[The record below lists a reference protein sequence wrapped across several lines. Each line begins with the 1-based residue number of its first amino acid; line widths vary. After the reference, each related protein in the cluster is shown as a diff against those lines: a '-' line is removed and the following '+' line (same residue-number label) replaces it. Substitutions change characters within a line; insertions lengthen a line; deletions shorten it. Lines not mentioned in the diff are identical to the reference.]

1 MPESSL
7 YFDGRKFMWNG
18 LEYGTE
24 DEAKKVSQGYE
35 DDRFDVK
42 LVSEEGK
49 HLVYTRREVTEIVLE
64 GAPPG
69 V

>member
-7 YFDGRKFMWNG
+7 QFDGRKFMWNG
-18 LEYGTE
+18 QEYGTE

-35 DDRFDVK
+35 GDGFDVK

>member
-7 YFDGRKFMWNG
+7 QFDGRKLMWDG
-18 LEYGTE
+18 QEYEAE

-35 DDRFDVK
+35 DDGFDVK

-49 HLVYTRREVTEIVLE
+49 HLIYTRREVTEIVLE

>member
-1 MPESSL
+1 MPETSL
-7 YFDGRKFMWNG
+7 NFEGRKFMWDG
-18 LEYGTE
+18 QEYETE
-24 DEAKKVSQGYE
+24 DDAKKVSQGYE
-35 DDRFDVK
+35 DDGFDVR

>member
-7 YFDGRKFMWNG
+7 YFDGRKFMWDCQ
-18 LEYGTE
+18 EYATE
-24 DEAKKVSQGYE
+24 DEAKKVSQGYK
-35 DDRFDVK
+35 DDRLDVK
-42 LVSEEGK
+42 SVSEEGK
-49 HLVYTRREVTEIVLE
+49 PLFYTRREVTEIVLE